1 MTVVSPQLSATSST
15 PYRRGVY
22 YGTAPAR
29 DHEIVAAIAPSD
41 MTGVAA
47 AFDRYAQELHSYCQS
62 RLSVPA
68 DAAGAVQDT
77 FIIASSE
84 VSGMSQPDRLRV
96 WLFAVARNECH
107 RRLRAAGRRPPRPEA
122 ARAMDDTVQLAALTE
137 QAKFDAAV
145 AGTLA
150 GLDPVAR
157 EIGEL
162 NLRHGLYGAD
172 LGAVLGVSSR
182 QAQALASRVRA
193 QVERLLSVAPV
204 ASSMHEVRPEM
215 LLSMLTVPELPVA
228 LRQRTLRLL
237 ADPSPDAVAYRAQV
251 AARAAPFGTDGF
263 PIQLRRP
270 SVPRWRGTP
279 VMAAVAAAA
288 GLALL
293 GSGMYYLN
301 YTPASGSSPTPS
313 ASATAPESSRSA
325 RLSARPSHRAPTRYA
340 TTPLLALPTH
350 SPTHL
355 PSPTRPTAPTP
366 THSLTPTPTPTH
378 VAHADADADADAD
391 ALAHADADADADA
404 LAHADADWTCADAD
418 WTCADADWTCA
429 DAVHGLRRP
438 AVFGQTSRKPII
450 LLAVFRE
457 MRSIA

>member
-1 MTVVSPQLSATSST
+1 
-15 PYRRGVY
+15 
-22 YGTAPAR
+22 
-29 DHEIVAAIAPSD
+29 
-41 MTGVAA
+41 
-47 AFDRYAQELHSYCQS
+47 
-62 RLSVPA
+62 
-68 DAAGAVQDT
+68 
-77 FIIASSE
+77 
-84 VSGMSQPDRLRV
+84 
-96 WLFAVARNECH
+96 
-107 RRLRAAGRRPPRPEA
+107 
-122 ARAMDDTVQLAALTE
+122 
-137 QAKFDAAV
+137 
-145 AGTLA
+145 
-150 GLDPVAR
+150 
-157 EIGEL
+157 
-162 NLRHGLYGAD
+162 
-172 LGAVLGVSSR
+172 
-182 QAQALASRVRA
+182 
-193 QVERLLSVAPV
+193 
-204 ASSMHEVRPEM
+204 M

-366 THSLTPTPTPTH
+366 THSLTPTPM
-378 VAHADADADADAD
+378 DLRRRRLD
-391 ALAHADADADADA
+391 
-404 LAHADADWTCADAD
+404 CADAD
-418 WTCADADWTCA
+418 GPDA